1 MSQKTAE
8 GYRVA
13 CPRCAGTG
21 RVERHANVKGGVCFA
36 CNGSG
41 YRVRKS
47 PPSAPAQRFAVSACS
62 RRTGER
68 VSPVFWLLV
77 DTRRIY
83 REPRTFIVVLE
94 FVWRFS
100 ERLRSRPTD
109 ICQADRHFD

>member
-68 VSPVFWLLV
+68 VSPVFWLLAKTERAAL
-77 DTRRIY
+77 TRARAQIAKGNGY
-83 REPRTFIVVLE
+83 DPATVEV
-94 FVWRFS
+94 S
-100 ERLRSRPTD
+100 
-109 ICQADRHFD
+109 A